1 MTQTNTN
8 PPAIFLMGPTASGKT
23 DLAVR
28 LVQEFPCEIISVDS
42 ALIYK
47 GMDIGTAKP
56 DADLLKIAPHRLID
70 IIDPAESYSV
80 ASFCKDASRAMSE
93 ISQQGKVPLLVG
105 GTMMYYRALF
115 EGLSSLP
122 SADESVRSRIE
133 SEAAEKGWPAL
144 HARLAEIDPE
154 SANRIHQNDPQRLQR
169 ALEVYE
175 ITGKTLTEH
184 FKEQKQAK
192 LPYNVVQLA
201 ISPKERSTLHQRIEK
216 RFHQMI
222 EQGFITEVEELQA
235 RGDMHLDLPS
245 MRCVGYRQAL
255 KYLLGDYTY
264 EVMVDKSIIAT
275 RQLAKRQL
283 TWLRSNAQVVW
294 YKSEDNRLFDDV
306 LKTLKAGNVL

>member
-1 MTQTNTN
+1 
-8 PPAIFLMGPTASGKT
+8 MGPTASGKT